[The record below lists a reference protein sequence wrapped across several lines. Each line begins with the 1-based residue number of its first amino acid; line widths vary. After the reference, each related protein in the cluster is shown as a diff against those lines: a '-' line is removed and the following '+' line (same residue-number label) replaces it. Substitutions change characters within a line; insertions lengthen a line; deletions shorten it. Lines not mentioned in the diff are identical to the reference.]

1 MDPQQREVSLLQA
14 KAQELTIATEASQ
27 PCDEEKKRAE
37 KAMDPQQRE
46 VSQPVTIKEDLDIF
60 MRLHCE
66 FLGLHTR
73 RMGAARGEAKV
84 LYKKGLQNMRET
96 ANTIVKR
103 ASEDFK
109 EDEKK
114 LETVEMIK
122 TRIRNLRKEIKKLK
136 T

>member
-14 KAQELTIATEASQ
+14 EAQKLTIATEASQ

-37 KAMDPQQRE
+37 KAMVLQQRE
-46 VSQPVTIKEDLDIF
+46 VSQPVTIKEELEIF
-60 MRLHCE
+60 MRLHGE
-66 FLGLHTR
+66 FLGLRTR
-73 RMGAARGEAKV
+73 RMNKVRGEAKV
-84 LYKKGLQNMRET
+84 LYQKGLQNMRET
-96 ANTIVKR
+96 ANAIVKR
-103 ASEDFK
+103 ALEDFK

-122 TRIRNLRKEIKKLK
+122 TRITKLRKEIRKLK